1 MDIMVKAAACVLLA
15 MVLYWMLAKQDKD
28 VSVLL
33 STAVCAMIA
42 GAAVQEFEPVLS
54 FLKRLGDSAQLDIQ
68 LLQVLFKAVAIG
80 LIGEITG
87 LICSDAG
94 NSALAKTLQLLSSI
108 VVLMLS
114 LPLFETLLEL
124 VEGLL
129 ATI

>member
-1 MDIMVKAAACVLLA
+1 MVKAAACVLLA

-42 GAAVQEFEPVLS
+42 GAAVKEFEPVLS